1 MRSNLCPIVLAA
13 LALLIA
19 PAAMAGARAIPSA
32 DDEFQ
37 LRAAH
42 GRDGALALDWTIA
55 LRTHLYRDR
64 FAAANA
70 RGEVVPLIIAPGVTE
85 DDPNLGPTEVYR
97 GTAHAEIAAKDVPAS
112 GELDVTYQ
120 GCAESGI
127 CYPPVTRAVDPATLA
142 ISKHEPAG
150 PVASGLWSAPVAA
163 VSSPATLASYPR
175 NVDTIPAASSALA
188 GGVAPMLAAF
198 FGFGLLLSL
207 TPCVFPMVPILSGVL
222 ARSGAGMTRARGF
235 TLSGAYVMA
244 SALAYAALG
253 VAAAWSGENLQ
264 AALQTP
270 LVLGLTSLV
279 FVVLALSMFGL
290 YELQLPSAW
299 TNLMSRG
306 TPGMGRKLRGGGL
319 ASAAALGFGSALIVG
334 PCVTPPLAAA
344 LIYVTRTGDVVRG
357 ASALFAMGLG
367 MGLPLV
373 AFGTFGAGVLP
384 KSGLWLVRVK
394 QAFGVVFLGLAITM
408 VARVLP
414 DAVPLALWAALAI
427 GTGVFLGALEP
438 LSGSSGPVAR
448 VGKGAGIVGV
458 VYGAALLVGFAAG
471 ASDPVRPLAFVAGA
485 PPQASPTPQADAVSS
500 PLAFDLALASAR
512 RAGKPIV
519 VDYSAA
525 WCTSCR
531 AFERDV
537 LADPS
542 VRARLQGATV
552 IRADVT
558 ASDAD
563 SQSLMRRF
571 GVLGPPTLLF
581 LTPGDGAEIAD
592 TRLVGE
598 VDKPAFEHALTL
610 AGTPS

>member
-1 MRSNLCPIVLAA
+1 MRSNLCPVVLAA
-13 LALLIA
+13 FAVMIA
-19 PAAMAGARAIPSA
+19 PVAMAGARAVPSA

-142 ISKHEPAG
+142 ISKHESAG

-163 VSSPATLASYPR
+163 VAPPANTATSSKSVDAT
-175 NVDTIPAASSALA
+175 PAASSALA
-188 GGVAPMLAAF
+188 GGIVPMLAAF
-198 FGFGLLLSL
+198 FAFGLLLSL

-235 TLSGAYVMA
+235 TMSGAYVIA
-244 SALAYAALG
+244 SALAYAAFG

-279 FVVLALSMFGL
+279 FVGLALSMFGL

-299 TNLMSRG
+299 TSLISRD
-306 TPGMGRKLRGGGL
+306 TPGAGRTLRGGGI

-344 LIYVTRTGDVVRG
+344 LIYVAHTGDMVRG

-384 KSGLWLVRVK
+384 KSGLWLARIK
-394 QAFGVVFLGLAITM
+394 QAFGVVFLALAITM

-427 GTGVFLGALEP
+427 GAGVFLGALEP
-438 LSGSSGPVAR
+438 LPDSSGPVAR
-448 VGKGAGIVGV
+448 VGKAAGIVGV
-458 VYGAALLVGFAAG
+458 VYGVALLVGFAGG
-471 ASDPVRPLAFVAGA
+471 ASDPLRPLAFVAGDR
-485 PPQASPTPQADAVSS
+485 PQTSPVLQADTVSS
-500 PLAFDLALASAR
+500 ALAFDLAVASAR

-519 VDYSAA
+519 VDFSAA

-537 LADPS
+537 LTDPAI
-542 VRARLQGATV
+542 RARLKGATV

-563 SQSLMRRF
+563 SRSLMRRF
-571 GVLGPPTLLF
+571 GVVGPPTLLF
-581 LTPGDGAEIAD
+581 LASSDGAEIAD
-592 TRLVGE
+592 TRLIGE

>member
-1 MRSNLCPIVLAA
+1 M
-13 LALLIA
+13 
-19 PAAMAGARAIPSA
+19 
-32 DDEFQ
+32 
-37 LRAAH
+37 
-42 GRDGALALDWTIA
+42 
-55 LRTHLYRDR
+55 
-64 FAAANA
+64 
-70 RGEVVPLIIAPGVTE
+70 
-85 DDPNLGPTEVYR
+85 
-97 GTAHAEIAAKDVPAS
+97 
-112 GELDVTYQ
+112 
-120 GCAESGI
+120 
-127 CYPPVTRAVDPATLA
+127 
-142 ISKHEPAG
+142 
-150 PVASGLWSAPVAA
+150 
-163 VSSPATLASYPR
+163 
-175 NVDTIPAASSALA
+175 
-188 GGVAPMLAAF
+188 
-198 FGFGLLLSL
+198 
-207 TPCVFPMVPILSGVL
+207 
-222 ARSGAGMTRARGF
+222 
-235 TLSGAYVMA
+235 
-244 SALAYAALG
+244 
-253 VAAAWSGENLQ
+253 
-264 AALQTP
+264 
-270 LVLGLTSLV
+270 LGLTSLV
-279 FVVLALSMFGL
+279 FVGLALSMFGL
-290 YELQLPSAW
+290 YELPLPSAW

-306 TPGMGRKLRGGGL
+306 TPGIGRKLRGGGL

-344 LIYVTRTGDVVRG
+344 LIYVARTGDVVRG

-471 ASDPVRPLAFVAGA
+471 ASDPLRPLAFVASA
-485 PPQASPTPQADAVSS
+485 PPQASPIPQADAVSS

-571 GVLGPPTLLF
+571 GVVGPPTLLF